1 MNSPSDNLGQFPNL
15 RLFDLDHRMHY
26 KPSED
31 LSLNNIFQLFNVDR
45 VMNHLDI
52 IRLKLAFRQFNI
64 PNNFLEPRL
73 EPGWVKLDKMLAGP
87 LYPSLSQVMMKVEI
101 NTQSLEITS
110 APDIERFRESV
121 TEQLKE
127 CFLRLS
133 TSDRI
138 SFNLIVQVY

>member
-1 MNSPSDNLGQFPNL
+1 M
-15 RLFDLDHRMHY
+15 RY
-26 KPSED
+26 TPSED

-73 EPGWVKLDKMLAGP
+73 EPGWVKLDKMFAGP
-87 LYPSLSQVMMKVEI
+87 FYPSLSQVMMQVDIDTHFSEFM
-101 NTQSLEITS
+101 S

-127 CFLRLS
+127 CFPRLS

-138 SFNLIVQVY
+138 SFNLIVQLLH